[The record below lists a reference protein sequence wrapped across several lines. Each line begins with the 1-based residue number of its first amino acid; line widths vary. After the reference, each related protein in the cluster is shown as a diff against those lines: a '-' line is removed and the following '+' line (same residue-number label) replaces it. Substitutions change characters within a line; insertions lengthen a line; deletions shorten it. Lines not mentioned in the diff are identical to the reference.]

1 LEKNLS
7 LDTQLLAFSVIHISV
22 KIQVKRVLI
31 SVTSKA
37 DYAPTHFKV
46 GEPGVITR
54 EVFLQPDAQGI
65 SSDTMKI
72 TAVEVFLRG

>member
-1 LEKNLS
+1 M
-7 LDTQLLAFSVIHISV
+7 
-22 KIQVKRVLI
+22 
-31 SVTSKA
+31 TSKA